1 MLKLRFAKP
10 WIAVLA
16 VTLVAATVS
25 GCGVKGALQP
35 PPEAT
40 VAGEATKSAESADP
54 GSNSGVK
61 PKPHEG
67 FILDPLLR

>member
-1 MLKLRFAKP
+1 MAKRLVSKP
-10 WIAVLA
+10 WFAILA
-16 VTLVAATVS
+16 VAVATAGLS
-25 GCGVKGALQP
+25 ACGVKGALQP

-40 VAGEATKSAESADP
+40 VAGDAKSAESADP
-54 GSNSGVK
+54 GATSVVK

>member
-1 MLKLRFAKP
+1 MLTVRTSKP

-16 VTLVAATVS
+16 VTLVAAAVS

-35 PPEAT
+35 PPESK
-40 VAGEATKSAESADP
+40 VGGEPVKNAESADP

-67 FILDPLLR
+67 FILDGLLR

>member
-1 MLKLRFAKP
+1 MLTVRFAKL
-10 WIAVLA
+10 WIVVLA
-16 VTLVAATVS
+16 LALASVALSA
-25 GCGVKGALQP
+25 CGVKGALQP

-54 GSNSGVK
+54 GSNSVVK